1 MEQRIVEAVPNFSE
15 GQRPAVIARLA
26 AAASSVPG
34 ALLLDRTA
42 DADHNRC
49 VLTIAGDPEAV
60 LEAAI
65 RAAGVAAAE
74 IDLTLHRGVHPRI
87 GACDVLPFVPV
98 SGVTLADCVTLAHRA
113 GEAIWQ
119 RFRVPVYFYEA
130 AARSEARRN
139 LADVRRGG
147 FENPAAGPPDVG
159 DGLHRTAGATI
170 VGARKFLIAYNI
182 HLATHNLGI
191 AKDIARE
198 IRTASGGLPALKA
211 LGLPLA
217 SRGLVQVSMN
227 LVDFEQT
234 SIDQVFETV
243 ERLAAAKGVAIAAS
257 ELIGLI
263 PRAAVPRGDVRW
275 ENFDESRVL
284 ENRLEE
290 AMANESRASHSAR

>member
-1 MEQRIVEAVPNFSE
+1 MERPIVEAVPNFSE
-15 GQRPAVIARLA
+15 GQRPSVIARLA

-34 ALLLDRTA
+34 AMLLDRTA

-49 VLTIAGDPEAV
+49 VLTIAGEPEAV
-60 LEAAI
+60 WEAAV

-74 IDLTLHRGVHPRI
+74 IDLTLHRGVHPRL

-98 SGVTLADCVTLAHRA
+98 AGVTLEECVALAHRA

-130 AARSEARRN
+130 AARVEARRN

-147 FENPAAGPPDVG
+147 FENPTAGPPDVG
-159 DGLHRTAGATI
+159 EGLHPTAGAAI

-182 HLATHNLGI
+182 HLSTHNLAL
-191 AKDIARE
+191 AKEIARA
-198 IRTASGGLPALKA
+198 IRTSSGGLPALKA

-227 LVDFEQT
+227 LVDFERT
-234 SIDQVFETV
+234 SIDQVFEAV
-243 ERLAAAKGVAIAAS
+243 SRLAAAKGVAVAAS

-263 PRAAVPRGDVRW
+263 PRAAVPKSDVRW

-284 ENRLEE
+284 ENRLE
-290 AMANESRASHSAR
+290 AASSR